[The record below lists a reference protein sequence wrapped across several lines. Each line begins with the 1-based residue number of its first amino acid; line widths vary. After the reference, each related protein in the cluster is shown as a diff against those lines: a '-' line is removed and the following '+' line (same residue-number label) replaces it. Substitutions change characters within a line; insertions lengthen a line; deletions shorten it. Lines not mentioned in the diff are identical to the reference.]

1 MTPLFSDT
9 GRRRLDQIIQPGLL
23 CVFDFDGTLAP
34 IVADP
39 DAARLPAELLP
50 KVLALQ
56 ELVLVGIL
64 TGRSVDDVR
73 RRVGFDADY
82 LIGNHGI
89 EGMPGWE
96 DRAQHYAAM
105 CAQWKQRLQEAMAC
119 GDVDGAGL
127 LIEDKRHSL
136 SVHYRHAPNPDAAA
150 HQLRQV
156 FARLS
161 PAPRIIAGKAVFN
174 LLPEDAADKGSAL
187 VQLMAITG
195 ASGAIY
201 VGDDVTDEDAFRLR
215 RPDLL
220 SVRIEAS
227 PDSAADFFLERC
239 DDISLLLDDIAARLR
254 SHGAAVSRH
263 RGKTGELAASIS
275 DPSAR

>member
-9 GRRRLDQIIQPGLL
+9 GRRRLDQIIRPGLL

-39 DAARLPAELLP
+39 NAAALPAEIQCR
-50 KVLALQ
+50 LQ
-56 ELVLVGIL
+56 DLQKFAPVAVL
-64 TGRSVDDVR
+64 TGRSVDDAGKR
-73 RRVGFDADY
+73 IPFKADY
-82 LIGNHGI
+82 IIGNHGI

-96 DRAQHYAAM
+96 EQARQYRTL
-105 CAQWKQRLQEAMAC
+105 CAGWKQSLQNALDT
-119 GDVDGAGL
+119 GSVDSNGL
-127 LIEDKRHSL
+127 LIEDKRYSL
-136 SVHYRHAPNPDAAA
+136 SVHYRHALDGDAAA
-150 HQLRQV
+150 RQLRQV
-156 FARLS
+156 FATLS

-187 VQLMAITG
+187 ERLIAITG
-195 ASGAIY
+195 ASSAIY
-201 VGDDVTDEDAFRLR
+201 VGDDVTDEDAFQLR

-227 PDSAADFFLERC
+227 PNSAADFFLARRE
-239 DDISLLLDDIAARLR
+239 DIGLLLDEIAARLR
-254 SHGAAVSRH
+254 AQSTVAARMRGDGAAPV
-263 RGKTGELAASIS
+263 S

>member
-1 MTPLFSDT
+1 MTPLFSET

-39 DAARLPAELLP
+39 DAARLPAEILP
-50 KVLALQ
+50 KLLALQ
-56 ELVLVGIL
+56 ELVPVAIL
-64 TGRSVDDVR
+64 TGRSVEDVR
-73 RRVGFDADY
+73 QRVGFDADY
-82 LIGNHGI
+82 MVGNHGI

-105 CAQWKQRLQEAMAC
+105 CAQWKQQLQDAMAC
-119 GDVDGAGL
+119 GDVAGAGL

-136 SVHYRHAPNPDAAA
+136 SVHYRHAPDGDAAA
-150 HQLRQV
+150 QQLRQV

-187 VQLMAITG
+187 AWLMAITG
-195 ASGAIY
+195 ASGAVY

-220 SVRIEAS
+220 SVRIEAL
-227 PDSAADFFLERC
+227 PDSAADFFLDRRE
-239 DDISLLLDDIAARLR
+239 DIALLLDDIAARLR
-254 SHGAAVSRH
+254 SRGVTGSRRRGKAGEMAVS
-263 RGKTGELAASIS
+263 TPDASA
-275 DPSAR
+275 P